1 MNKEEHSII
10 NNDESILLQI
20 RELNLNALLL
30 AQSVLKNDFNDG
42 LLRFGVE
49 KSTGEFIVGLSFA
62 QIQMLSKVPYLL
74 FPIKLDHK
82 NVSDI
87 LNKNDE
93 QAKVLTQFIICS
105 ATKRVSR

>member
-1 MNKEEHSII
+1 MNKEEHSLV
-10 NNDESILLQI
+10 NNDETILLQI

-30 AQSVLKNDFNDG
+30 AQSVLKNDFNEG

-49 KSTGEFIVGLSFA
+49 KSTAQFILGLSFF

-87 LNKNDE
+87 LNGAE
-93 QAKVLTQFIICS
+93 EPAKALAQFVICN
-105 ATKRVSR
+105 ATKRI